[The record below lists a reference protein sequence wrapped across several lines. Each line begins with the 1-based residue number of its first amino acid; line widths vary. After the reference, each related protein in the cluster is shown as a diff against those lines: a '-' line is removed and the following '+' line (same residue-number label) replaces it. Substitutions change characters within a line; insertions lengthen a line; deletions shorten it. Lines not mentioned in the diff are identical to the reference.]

1 MSIKYFLIISIMIL
15 LSSCIKTNEL
25 DERALLQNKLEAYKF
40 LNDYHHQLHIMI
52 GEEEGDRENAFNEFL
67 NGIMNIDNYELI
79 PIKNAAIRIG
89 DYQTITESVIRL
101 DHLVD
106 YYQSGLSMEIEGILR
121 GYGYKEN
128 YSIDDVLDQYDTVVK
143 EESKN

>member
-1 MSIKYFLIISIMIL
+1 MIL

>member
-1 MSIKYFLIISIMIL
+1 MIL

-52 GEEEGDRENAFNEFL
+52 GEEEGDGENAFNEFL

-121 GYGYKEN
+121 GYGYLEN
-128 YSIDDVLDQYDTVVK
+128 FSIGDVLELYDMLIK
-143 EESKN
+143 ED

>member
-1 MSIKYFLIISIMIL
+1 MSIKYFLIMSIMIL

-52 GEEEGDRENAFNEFL
+52 GEEEGDGENAFNEFL

>member
-1 MSIKYFLIISIMIL
+1 MSIKYFLIMSIMIL

-128 YSIDDVLDQYDTVVK
+128 YSIDDVLDQYDTLVK

>member
-1 MSIKYFLIISIMIL
+1 MIL

-52 GEEEGDRENAFNEFL
+52 GEEEGDGENAFNEFL

-128 YSIDDVLDQYDTVVK
+128 YSIDDVLDQYDTLVK

>member
-40 LNDYHHQLHIMI
+40 LNDYHHQLHILI

-128 YSIDDVLDQYDTVVK
+128 YSIDDVLDQYDTLVK

>member
-1 MSIKYFLIISIMIL
+1 MSIKYFLIMSIMIL

-52 GEEEGDRENAFNEFL
+52 GEEEGDGENAFNEFL

-128 YSIDDVLDQYDTVVK
+128 YSIDDVLDQYDTLVK

>member
-1 MSIKYFLIISIMIL
+1 MIL

-52 GEEEGDRENAFNEFL
+52 GEEEGDGENAFNEFL

>member
-1 MSIKYFLIISIMIL
+1 MIL

-52 GEEEGDRENAFNEFL
+52 GEEEGDGEKAFNEFL

-128 YSIDDVLDQYDTVVK
+128 YSIDDVLDQYDTLVK